1 MTTAIELLERRNA
14 QLLDALE
21 DMARQACYT
30 RRTDD
35 TEEPGITDSGALST
49 YADTLII
56 LDEEKRF
63 RIIRGFGRMILGY
76 WPENDPESGGQR
88 AAVEPDGVRIFNAQV
103 QP

>member
-30 RRTDD
+30 RRIDD

-49 YADTLII
+49 YAETLE
-56 LDEEKRF
+56 LLAEENRF
-63 RIIRGFGRMILGY
+63 RIVRGFGRMILGY
-76 WPENDPESGGQR
+76 WPENDPDKK
-88 AAVEPDGVRIFNAQV
+88 APC
-103 QP
+103 